1 LRAKT
6 RVLDAYSLIAYLED
20 EPGSDRVM
28 ELIQTARDS
37 GRDLLLS
44 VINWGE
50 VYYITLRELGQKQA
64 DEMVRVISALPIHI
78 IDVDMATVK
87 QAAAYKAGKKMSYAD
102 CIAAATAKLHKAE
115 LVTGD
120 KDFKQVEDEVQ
131 ILWIS

>member
-1 LRAKT
+1 MKAKT
-6 RVLDAYSLIAYLED
+6 RVLDAYSLIAYLEA
-20 EPGSDRVM
+20 ESGSDRVM
-28 ELIQTARDS
+28 ELIQAARDS

-64 DEMVRVISALPIHI
+64 DEVARVISSLPIRI
-78 IDVDMATVK
+78 VDVDMAIVR
-87 QAAAYKAGKKMSYAD
+87 QAATYKAGKKMSYAD

-131 ILWIS
+131 ILWIA